1 MQAEITLDEPGQKP
15 GLFLSVSYEFDL
27 PRPLFEALH
36 RGIALYFAHEFVLAK
51 NRWYWFDRTVVDET
65 YLFRLAFNPLTQRY
79 RLSYNGFSQDF
90 DTLEQALPYIKT
102 VKRWRVADT
111 SSVKSED
118 YEASIRFYLDTS
130 KLPKAMQATNTS
142 FGDWTI
148 NSDWSAVPIPYDLI
162 NAGK

>member
-1 MQAEITLDEPGQKP
+1 M
-15 GLFLSVSYEFDL
+15 
-27 PRPLFEALH
+27 
-36 RGIALYFAHEFVLAK
+36 
-51 NRWYWFDRTVVDET
+51 
-65 YLFRLAFNPLTQRY
+65 TQRY